1 MKLNYWKKLGSIRN
15 EKEQWNGN
23 NKINFDGGFNSGC
36 GCNWCVFY
44 TQKI

>member
-1 MKLNYWKKLGSIRN
+1 MK
-15 EKEQWNGN
+15 KEQWNGN